1 MAGSIAWSYNYR
13 CDGRIEVQRLRGA
26 GEFAIAAE
34 RVLLGRMLS
43 DGFRRGDESYLFDRQ
58 GSQTAAGWQT
68 GRVNRYL
75 RVQYPRQGARLVRA
89 LAGAFTR

>member
-1 MAGSIAWSYNYR
+1 
-13 CDGRIEVQRLRGA
+13 
-26 GEFAIAAE
+26 
-34 RVLLGRMLS
+34 MLS
-43 DGFRRGDESYLFDRQ
+43 DGFSRGDESYLFDRQ